1 VNQAVADAPG
11 LPRAEAKRGRTLLAA
26 QLAIA
31 ALLLLG
37 LALIANHLDPRPR
50 RQAIHAVPDTVRTLL
65 ATAVVF
71 GLGGFGLVRLLLP
84 ATLRR
89 YELLWVLPTGGC
101 VVGLVMTVLGFAA
114 VPYPVSL
121 VAVLLAGAAFA
132 VYAVRRCGWPELS
145 AMRLV
150 WPVYLGAV
158 VLAVALVPMVFH
170 LHYSAPVGT
179 GSDAHNATGSAQFLM
194 HSYPTSVNVSQPLN
208 QIPPTWQSKFPIYY
222 AFAAVTSLTGLQ
234 TWQVIVPLAA
244 AMLTL
249 AAVGMFLV
257 ARELFRAPFA
267 VSLVAMG
274 VAALDREALHT
285 VLNPYFNQTWGFF
298 ALPFTLVLGWWIVQP
313 GESRRSRQGIGV
325 LLALFALVLVFA
337 YPLAAPIPAVPI
349 VVFVWMERRRRIAAG
364 EHVFRLRDLY
374 RGRRSLIWIVPLA
387 AALAVPVIGV
397 AQKAIGAAEVLAPG
411 HSLLG
416 WKGDLPGFIPWN
428 YFFSLPNSVFGAVVF
443 VAVIA
448 LAAWGLAGAPRAL
461 AWGLGGL
468 FVIGLL
474 LGVYFRQRAFGEYFE
489 FKLLA
494 FVGPLVLLS
503 AAVGAGRLRSWGA
516 PALLA
521 VLVGFGAFSVADELD
536 ATGYQLPQATIQ
548 LTSWADSLPKG
559 ASIRLD
565 MWPPDQLWAAYFLV
579 SHPLCSQLPLLG
591 TDYAHVPTSRKADY
605 IVATNVTGR
614 PKDAI
619 GPPLAINTGYTLYRE
634 NPAVPGPS
642 YCSQRR
648 QDRLYTGAGYSPY

>member
-1 VNQAVADAPG
+1 VSEALADAPG
-11 LPRAEAKRGRTLLAA
+11 LPRAEAKRSRTFRGA

-37 LALIANHLDPRPR
+37 LALIALHLDPSPR
-50 RQAIHAVPDTVRTLL
+50 REAIHAVPDTVRSLL
-65 ATAVVF
+65 AAAVVF
-71 GLGGFGLVRLLLP
+71 GVGGFGLVRLCLP

-101 VVGLVMTVLGFAA
+101 AVGLVMTVLGFAA
-114 VPYPVSL
+114 VPYLVSL
-121 VAVLLAGAAFA
+121 VAVMVAGIALA
-132 VYAVRRCGWPELS
+132 VYAVRRCGWPEPGV
-145 AMRLV
+145 MRLA
-150 WPVYLGAV
+150 WPVYLGAL
-158 VLAVALVPMVFH
+158 VLGVALAPMVFH
-170 LHYSAPVGT
+170 LHYAAPVGT

-194 HSYPTSVNVSQPLN
+194 HSYPTSVNISQPIN
-208 QIPPTWQSKFPIYY
+208 QMPPTWQSKFPIYY
-222 AFAAVTSLTGLQ
+222 AFAAVTSISGLQ
-234 TWQVIVPLAA
+234 TWQVLAPLAA
-244 AMLTL
+244 VMLAL

-267 VSLVAMG
+267 VSLVAMA
-274 VAALDREALHT
+274 VASLDREALHT

-313 GESRRSRQGIGV
+313 GESRRSRQGIGL

-397 AQKAIGAAEVLAPG
+397 VQKAIGAAQVLAPG
-411 HSLLG
+411 HSLYS
-416 WKGDLPGFIPWN
+416 WAGDLTAFIPWG
-428 YFFSLPNSVFGAVVF
+428 YFFSLPSSILGFVVF
-443 VAVIA
+443 AGVLG

-474 LGVYFRQRAFGEYFE
+474 LGLYFRHRAYGWYFE

-503 AAVGAGRLRSWGA
+503 AAVGAGRLRRWAA
-516 PALLA
+516 PAALVVLA
-521 VLVGFGAFSVADELD
+521 AFSAGSAVAELD

-548 LTSWADSLPKG
+548 LSSWAHSLPKG

-579 SHPLCSQLPLLG
+579 SRPLCSQLPLLG
-591 TDYAHVPTSRKADY
+591 TDYPHVPISRKADY

-614 PKDAI
+614 PRDAI
-619 GPPLAINTGYTLYRE
+619 GPPLRVNAGYTLYRE
-634 NPAVPGPS
+634 NPNVPGPS
-642 YCSQRR
+642 RCSQRR
-648 QDRLYTGAGYSPY
+648 QDLLYTGAGYWPR